1 MEMERIWKLFIAQ
14 CEGDAPANHRV
25 SKTPT
30 MRLTYSKAK
39 PARLGQNTSNQDY
52 KKAFSFSMPTS
63 KLMHTCADS
72 HRAKSRFNK
81 KKAKSWLRISFKFS
95 LRKMFLLLFHYTAG
109 GWGFSRSIEN
119 FSRGHAIALKQ
130 QMILVFVV
138 SSICARSEWMK
149 SRWRRRK
156 WRINFFD

>member
-30 MRLTYSKAK
+30 MRLTSSKAK

-81 KKAKSWLRISFKFS
+81 KKQRLDWGFHLNFHYGKCFCCFSITLQVVEVFLDQQKTFPEDMQLRWNSKWFSFS
-95 LRKMFLLLFHYTAG
+95 LSVRFALDPNEWNRDDEG
-109 GWGFSRSIEN
+109 EN
-119 FSRGHAIALKQ
+119 
-130 QMILVFVV
+130 
-138 SSICARSEWMK
+138 EE
-149 SRWRRRK
+149 
-156 WRINFFD
+156 